1 MSQPPFPPPPLPQ
14 STISRSASS
23 DMTETQKLPHFS
35 PPAFLDYPHRRLPPP
50 VLPPLDIPPD
60 AVPPRADCQF
70 RSPINQLPAIHS
82 GLPPRHDPYQPSAL
96 HRSAAP
102 VEKLLL
108 ANPYTPP
115 RSDPPYSPQQ
125 YGPSISPRS
134 ELDSRGPRRLTDQR
148 YLYEDPRHTQ
158 HHAHHEQSFSSL
170 ASPVDP
176 SQPRSYAPVPSPGYT
191 PSYASSNTPFRGSIG
206 SHPHSQRGSV
216 AAPLGSVA
224 YPEPSTTGPMS
235 RKQSR
240 PIPLPGS
247 IPQPVY
253 NEQLNLNYELR
264 VRQQPIAAR
273 ACGFGERDRRVIDPP
288 PIIQLLVTNPKTGI
302 AEQEELR
309 YSLNVVHCTL
319 WNAEGTNEETALIQ
333 PDRRTTRRLMGQL
346 VASPSVA
353 KDEHDV
359 EGCFF
364 CFPDLS
370 CRTHGKYRLRFVLMR
385 IDPMNLHVG
394 GFSPILT
401 EVLSDVFTVYT
412 AKDFPGMRPSSALT
426 RALKLQGCNIQVKK
440 GNEKAMARKRLGA
453 SQEHDVEDDDMKRR
467 RRE

>member
-1 MSQPPFPPPPLPQ
+1 MSQPPPPPPPSLP
-14 STISRSASS
+14 SSNISRSAS

-35 PPAFLDYPHRRLPPP
+35 QPGFLDYPHRRLPPP
-50 VLPPLDIPPD
+50 VQLPPLDIPPD
-60 AVPPRADCQF
+60 AVPPRTDYQF
-70 RSPINQLPAIHS
+70 RSPINQLPSIHS
-82 GLPPRHDPYQPSAL
+82 GLPQRHDQYQAPAV

-102 VEKLLL
+102 VDKLLL

-134 ELDSRGPRRLTDQR
+134 EFDSRGPRRLIEQR
-148 YLYEDPRHTQ
+148 YPYEETRHIQ
-158 HHAHHEQSFSSL
+158 HHPHHEQPYSSL
-170 ASPVDP
+170 ASPVEP
-176 SQPRSYAPVPSPGYT
+176 SQQRSYGPIPSPGYT
-191 PSYASSNTPFRGSIG
+191 PSYASSSTPFRGSIG
-206 SHPHSQRGSV
+206 SHPQSQRGSV

-224 YPEPSTTGPMS
+224 YPEPSTTGPS
-235 RKQSR
+235 LRKVQ
-240 PIPLPGS
+240 LPGS

-253 NEQLNLNYELR
+253 NPVLKLSYELR

-288 PIIQLLVTNPKTGI
+288 PIIQLLVTNPKTGG
-302 AEQEELR
+302 AEEEELR

-385 IDPMNLHVG
+385 IDPLNLHVG
-394 GFSPILT
+394 GSSPILT
-401 EVLSDVFTVYT
+401 EVLSDIFTVYT

-440 GNEKAMARKRLGA
+440 GNEKALARKRLTA
-453 SQEHDVEDDDMKRR
+453 SQEHDNVDDDEMKRR